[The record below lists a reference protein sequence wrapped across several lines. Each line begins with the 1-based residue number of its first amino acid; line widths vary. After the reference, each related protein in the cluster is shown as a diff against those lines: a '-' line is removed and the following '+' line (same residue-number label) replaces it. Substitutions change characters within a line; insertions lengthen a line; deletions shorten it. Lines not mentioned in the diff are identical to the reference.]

1 MRGTQ
6 LLRGI
11 LIGAASVLV
20 GLTFASNAK
29 ANLLA
34 NPSFENPQITAN
46 GEAAGAGTGWNTY
59 NAVFTENT
67 TGRGNLTA
75 EDGDQLIKTFGGGSG
90 VYQDFAVTA
99 GETYNAS
106 AFAEF
111 SASDPPTA
119 GTSSLGQLL
128 VIFFNSG
135 NSIIRT
141 DASNIVNSLSSPPAD
156 DVWVQGSLSNTVPV
170 GAVDLRFQLNT
181 ANQAG
186 GSVFYDNTSL
196 TVSPVPEPA
205 SMSLIAIS
213 AGTLLFRR
221 RKA

>member
-6 LLRGI
+6 LLRGT
-11 LIGAASVLV
+11 LFGAASVLV
-20 GLTFASNAK
+20 CVAFTSNAR

-67 TGRGNLTA
+67 TGRGNLAA

-99 GETYNAS
+99 GEAYNAS

-111 SASDPPTA
+111 SASDPPTP
-119 GTSSLGQLL
+119 GTSSVGQLL

-141 DASNIVNSLSSPPAD
+141 DALNIVDSLPTSPPD
-156 DVWVQGSLSNTVPV
+156 DVWVPGSLSNTVPA
-170 GAVDLRFQLNT
+170 GAVDLRYQLNT
-181 ANQAG
+181 SNQAG

-196 TVSPVPEPA
+196 TVTPVPEPA
-205 SMSLIAIS
+205 TMSLLAMS
-213 AGTLLFRR
+213 AGALLFRR